1 VPDSLTPGDGQD
13 VLARYKEAREARD
26 PDRMLALFTKDAEV
40 RAHPFEAP
48 LAGSLDIRRHWNTV
62 AAEQATVEFDAE
74 RVWVAGR
81 TVLSSWHEAYT
92 RRATGERV
100 RVRAFSTFELDDAG
114 LVIRLR
120 CWPTERVVAVDIPDL
135 EADAAGRTREASHG

>member
-1 VPDSLTPGDGQD
+1 MPDSLTPGDGQD
-13 VLARYKEAREARD
+13 VLARFKHAREARD
-26 PDRMLALFTKDAEV
+26 PDRMLALFAEDAEF
-40 RAHPFEAP
+40 RSHPFEPA
-48 LAGSLDIRRHWNTV
+48 LTGALDIRRHWNSV

-92 RRATGERV
+92 RRANGERV

-114 LVIRLR
+114 LIARLR
-120 CWPTERVVAVDIPDL
+120 CWPTERIVAVDMPDP
-135 EADAAGRTREASHG
+135 DAISGAEGARG